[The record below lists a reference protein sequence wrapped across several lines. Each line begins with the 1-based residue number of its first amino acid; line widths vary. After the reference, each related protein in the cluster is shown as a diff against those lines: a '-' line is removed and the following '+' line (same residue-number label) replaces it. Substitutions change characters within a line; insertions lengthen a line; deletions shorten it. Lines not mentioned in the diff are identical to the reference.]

1 MKYREAMQ
9 EGEKI
14 LQEAG
19 IVDAKNDAWLLLAM
33 VCKVDHTYYY
43 MHMEEELMPEQQDEY
58 CVVIRKRAEHVPL
71 QYITGEQEFMGL
83 PFKVNSNVLI
93 PRQDTETL
101 VEEALKVIRPGMK
114 VLDMCT
120 GSGCI
125 LISILKNVLNV
136 EGVGCDISKQA
147 LIVAKEN
154 AKLNNVVATFERSDL
169 FDHVTETFDV
179 IVSNPP
185 YIRTEEIAT
194 LMPEVCQ
201 CEPVGAHEADSKVIR
216 IFSKTLSDLAEGEL
230 LQLQKAQSGDTV
242 EEDYL
247 RIIYSKTASLF
258 EASCVSA
265 ALSVG
270 ASDQTVDAMRSYAVA
285 LGRAFQIKD
294 DILDYDGTESVG
306 KPLGV
311 DILEQ
316 KMTMPLLG
324 ALVNAGPQEDMRIR
338 ALVRDI
344 VGHPEHRDE
353 IVAFV
358 KTNGGMEYASER
370 LDFYVNQAVDAL
382 AVLSESFEKELL
394 VKLARYTASREK

>member
-1 MKYREAMQ
+1 MDIKSVREYLGKDWEAVK
-9 EGEKI
+9 EKI
-14 LQEAG
+14 ETSLMSDIALLNATNSSILSNSGKQ
-19 IVDAKNDAWLLLAM
+19 LRPLLALL
-33 VCKVDHTYYY
+33 VARACSGHQISEATIRYAAAA
-43 MHMEEELMPEQQDEY
+43 ELL
-58 CVVIRKRAEHVPL
+58 H
-71 QYITGEQEFMGL
+71 
-83 PFKVNSNVLI
+83 N
-93 PRQDTETL
+93 
-101 VEEALKVIRPGMK
+101 
-114 VLDMCT
+114 
-120 GSGCI
+120 
-125 LISILKNVLNV
+125 
-136 EGVGCDISKQA
+136 
-147 LIVAKEN
+147 
-154 AKLNNVVATFERSDL
+154 
-169 FDHVTETFDV
+169 
-179 IVSNPP
+179 
-185 YIRTEEIAT
+185 AT
-194 LMPEVCQ
+194 LLHDDVADNSDQRRGVPTIMSLMGPSVSVL
-201 CEPVGAHEADSKVIR
+201 VGDYWLVKAMEMILGSSEEDHMVTK
-216 IFSKTLSDLAEGEL
+216 IFSKTLSDLAEGEM
-230 LQLQKAQSGDTV
+230 LQLQKAQNGDTV
-242 EEDYL
+242 QDDYL

-258 EASCVSA
+258 EAACVSA
-265 ALSVG
+265 AISVN
-270 ASDQTVDAMRSYAVA
+270 ASEEYMTAARNYAVA
-285 LGRAFQIKD
+285 LGIAFQIKD